1 MRAGTLLER
10 ERETS
15 LLDDAIGAG
24 EPGVVL
30 IEGPA
35 GCGKSRLLD
44 HAARAAAGAD
54 AGADAGAG
62 RVVLRARALELER
75 AFTFGVA
82 RQLVAPLARR
92 WDDRR
97 WAGGVA
103 LGDDRRLAIA
113 HALRALLAEAAAE
126 AGAPLVL
133 VVDDLHWADTPSL
146 AWLATLA
153 EGIERPALLIAAAR
167 AGEPDAP
174 EELLDRVRAVAGA
187 RVVVPAPLGG
197 GAVRAL
203 AAERLGG
210 EPDAAFVA
218 ACAEATGGNPFL
230 LAELLAELA
239 VDGAAPSAATAARI
253 GGLVPAT
260 VLRALAARV
269 RSLPDDQLALAR
281 AAAIIGHD
289 APLTT
294 VAGLASLDAPRAAA
308 AADALAAAH
317 LLADGEPVA
326 LVHPL
331 VGAALRETIGAH
343 TRARMHARA
352 AALLAADG
360 APDQA
365 VAAQL
370 VEAPPGAAPGAG
382 RTLLKASDAAIAHG
396 DPGTA
401 TRLLARAL
409 DEPLADA
416 DRDAAQIAL
425 AFAATASG
433 TVPDDPALERLLA
446 AVGGAQRAEAQLALA
461 YRAYLRTDIDGA
473 LRAIGAGL
481 AEPDAAPHVRARLE
495 DLRLAARVHF
505 PEGRADVR
513 ELAEAGPPFSAV
525 QRGIL
530 ACEAAVLGRTP
541 ADVRSLIDPIAL
553 TTLPDDLLSATIV
566 LSFAVVALLWVDE
579 LDAAEA
585 MLDAVQPVAQRVGSL
600 TAAGAA
606 SYLRAHLL
614 LRQGR
619 PQEAIDEMQP
629 ALELSARGWEMTL
642 QWSAAR
648 LGRAHVERGDLAGA
662 RAALELADDDPG
674 LDRPFLLEARGDLA
688 MAESDPAAAAARYLE
703 AGAELEALAIGAP
716 GAVPWQA
723 KAALALVRAGDRERA
738 AALAE
743 AAVAIARAAG
753 ARRAWALGLR
763 ARAAVTQAIAPLEEA
778 VALLDGSGLELERA
792 YALADLG
799 AALRRAGRPRDARAP
814 LREALAVAEARGAD
828 PLARR
833 AHGELRAAG
842 GRRGPRARPDADTLT
857 AGERRVAAL
866 AAAGRSNPEI
876 AAELFLT
883 RKTVE
888 WHLGRVYRKLGISSR
903 AALAEA
909 SF

>member
-1 MRAGTLLER
+1 VRAGALLER
-10 ERETS
+10 ERETAVIE
-15 LLDDAIGAG
+15 DALGAAA
-24 EPGVVL
+24 PGVVL
-30 IEGPA
+30 IEGSA
-35 GCGKSRLLD
+35 GSGKTRLLE
-44 HAARAAAGAD
+44 HARRAALD
-54 AGADAGAG
+54 AG
-62 RVVLRARALELER
+62 RTVLRARALELER

-82 RQLVAPLARR
+82 RQLVGPLGRR
-92 WDDRR
+92 TGIDDRR
-97 WAGGVA
+97 WSGDVA
-103 LGDDRRLAIA
+103 LGDDRRLAVA
-113 HALRALLAEAAAE
+113 HALRALLAQAAAD
-126 AGAPLVL
+126 AGAPVVL
-133 VVDDLHWADTPSL
+133 VVDDLHWADAPSL
-146 AWLATLA
+146 AWLAALA
-153 EGIERPALLIAAAR
+153 EGIERPALLVAAAR
-167 AGEPDAP
+167 AGEPGAP
-174 EELLDRVRAVAGA
+174 EALLDRLRAAEGA
-187 RVVVPAPLGG
+187 RVVAPAQ
-197 GAVRAL
+197 
-203 AAERLGG
+203 RLGG
-210 EPDAAFVA
+210 APDAAFVA

-230 LAELLAELA
+230 VSELLAELA
-239 VDGAAPSAATAARI
+239 ADGAAPSAATAARI

-269 RSLPDDQLALAR
+269 RSLPEDQLALAR

-289 APLTT
+289 APLAT
-294 VAGLASLDAPRAAA
+294 VAELASLDPARAAA
-308 AADALAAAH
+308 AADALAAAQ

-343 TRARMHARA
+343 TRSRMHARA
-352 AALLAADG
+352 AALLAAGG

-382 RTLLKASDAAIAHG
+382 RTLLAASGAAIAHG

-433 TVPDDPALERLLA
+433 AVPDDPALERLLA
-446 AVGGAQRAEAQLALA
+446 AVGGAQRAEAQLALG
-461 YRAYLRTDIDGA
+461 YRAYLRTDVAGA
-473 LRAIGAGL
+473 LRAVDAGL
-481 AEPDAAPHVRARLE
+481 AERDATPEVRARLT
-495 DLRLAARVHF
+495 DLRLAARVQS
-505 PEGRADVR
+505 PDGRGDVR
-513 ELAEAGPPFSAV
+513 ALAAAGPPFTDV

-541 ADVRSLIDPIAL
+541 ADVRALTDPIAL

-579 LDAAEA
+579 LEAAEA
-585 MLDAVQPVAQRVGSL
+585 LLDAVQPAAQRAGSL

-614 LRQGR
+614 LRHGR

-629 ALELSARGWEMTL
+629 ALELSARGWDMTL

-648 LGRAHVERGDLAGA
+648 LGRAHLERGDLEGA
-662 RAALELADDDPG
+662 RAALALAGDDPTI
-674 LDRPFLLEARGDLA
+674 DRPFLLEARGDLA
-688 MAESDPAAAAARYLE
+688 LAESDPAAAAERYLE
-703 AGAELEALAIGAP
+703 AGADLAAFRIAAP
-716 GAVPWQA
+716 GAIPWQA

-743 AAVAIARAAG
+743 EAVATARAAG
-753 ARRAWALGLR
+753 VRRAGALGLR
-763 ARAAVTQAIAPLEEA
+763 ARAAVTGTIAPLQEA
-778 VALLDGSGLELERA
+778 VALLDGSGLDLERA

-799 AALRRAGRPRDARAP
+799 AALRRAGRARDARAP

-828 PLARR
+828 PLAER

-842 GRRGPRARPDADTLT
+842 GRRGPRARADALT
-857 AGERRVAAL
+857 ASERRVAAL

-903 AALAEA
+903 AALRDAA
-909 SF
+909 L